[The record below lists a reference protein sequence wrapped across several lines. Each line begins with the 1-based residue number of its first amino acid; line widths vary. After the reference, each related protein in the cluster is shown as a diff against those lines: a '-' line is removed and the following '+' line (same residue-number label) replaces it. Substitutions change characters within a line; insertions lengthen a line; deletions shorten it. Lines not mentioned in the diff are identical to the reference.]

1 MIKPKDIILD
11 VQAMTNN
18 EFLLAEI
25 VQHFP
30 YLDGK
35 KSEIQQGLKYVV
47 VIPTLR
53 LEKISVFVNNNI
65 PLVNLDKDIPTGSK
79 VCFENLEMSLY
90 LMNGNIGISAK
101 ADKIFFMDK

>member
-11 VQAMTNN
+11 VQVMTNN

-25 VQHFP
+25 VPNFP

-35 KSEIQQGLKYVV
+35 KSDIQQGFKYIVV
-47 VIPTLR
+47 LPKLR
-53 LEKISVFVNNNI
+53 LEKISVVVNSNI
-65 PLVNLDKDIPTGSK
+65 PLINTDKDIPTGAK
-79 VCFENLEMSLY
+79 VGFENLEMSLY